1 MKHIVITFAALLL
14 TLGMQAQDLKEKDV
28 PSVVKEAFHHDYPT
42 ATASEWEKEGDNY
55 EVEFKN
61 SGTEM
66 SAEYS
71 ADGKIISSETEI
83 SPSQLPEAARNYI
96 AEHFPGQKISEACK
110 ITAADG
116 TVTYEAEVQK
126 SDYLFDANGIFL
138 SKETEDDHD
147 D

>member
-42 ATASEWEKEGDNY
+42 AIDSEWEKEGNNY

-83 SPSQLPEAARNYI
+83 SASQLPEAAGNYI

-126 SDYLFDANGIFL
+126 SDYLFDANGKFL
-138 SKETEDDHD
+138 SKETEDDND